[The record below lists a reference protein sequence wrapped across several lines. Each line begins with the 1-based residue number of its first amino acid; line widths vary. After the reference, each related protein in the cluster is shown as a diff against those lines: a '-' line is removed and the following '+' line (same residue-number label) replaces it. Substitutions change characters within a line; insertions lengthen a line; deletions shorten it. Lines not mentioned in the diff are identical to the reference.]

1 MSCQKNFCGYFLIM
15 DFDLIDDLELPHIH
29 EDLHQG
35 EENVEQYEI
44 KKILTKFKL
53 KCSCGEEKSKFYILW
68 VRQIFATEQNFIQD
82 KKNKNENIINKLN
95 DLNFESPVKTTLK
108 DAINNEL
115 SCTINTEEDLFKFQQ
130 GLGQADALVE
140 SFKEFIGEEDNND
153 VVKISKRKNKGK
165 VCFFKL

>member
-1 MSCQKNFCGYFLIM
+1 M
-15 DFDLIDDLELPHIH
+15 DSFPAR
-29 EDLHQG
+29 
-35 EENVEQYEI
+35 
-44 KKILTKFKL
+44 KTA
-53 KCSCGEEKSKFYILW
+53 